1 MSNSNPHRGGQR
13 VELAV
18 GVFLLLAFA
27 TLLVLAFASTNGKI
41 GFGGDRYKLI
51 AKFGN
56 VAELRVHAP
65 VKIGG
70 VAIGEVTK
78 VALDPKSYNAVV
90 TMALDPPYKD
100 LPADTDAKILTAGL
114 LGERYVGLDPG
125 GDPETLPSGGELIY
139 TQSAV
144 VLEELISKYI
154 FGAGGKT
161 PAAGSGSDKSGS
173 DKPGSDKPDSTKP
186 DSTIPASARPEDSKP
201 ATPAAQEKN
210 P

>member
-1 MSNSNPHRGGQR
+1 MSTTNPRRGGQH

-27 TLLVLAFASTNGKI
+27 TLMVLAFASTNGKI
-41 GFGGDRYKLI
+41 GFGGGHYKLI
-51 AKFGN
+51 AKFSN

-78 VALDPKSYNAVV
+78 VALDPKTYSAVV
-90 TMALDPPYKD
+90 TMVLDPPYKD
-100 LPADTDAKILTAGL
+100 LPADTNAKILTAGL

-144 VLEELISKYI
+144 VLEDLIGKYI
-154 FGAGGKT
+154 FGAGGKKDAPASV
-161 PAAGSGSDKSGS
+161 PAASP
-173 DKPGSDKPDSTKP
+173 DKPLGSPSNNQP
-186 DSTIPASARPEDSKP
+186 SVP
-201 ATPAAQEKN
+201 QEKH

>member
-1 MSNSNPHRGGQR
+1 MSNPNPRRGGQR

-27 TLLVLAFASTNGKI
+27 TLLVLAFASTNGKL
-41 GFGGDRYKLI
+41 GFGSGGYKLT

-70 VAIGEVTK
+70 VAVGEVSK
-78 VALDPKSYNAVV
+78 VTLDPKTYSAVV
-90 TMALDPPYKD
+90 TLTLDPPYKD
-100 LPADTDAKILTAGL
+100 LPADTNAKILTAGL

-144 VLEELISKYI
+144 VLEELIGKYI
-154 FGAGGKT
+154 FGAGGKKDA
-161 PAAGSGSDKSGS
+161 PV
-173 DKPGSDKPDSTKP
+173 PGTDNPDAPKPDAATKP
-186 DSTIPASARPEDSKP
+186 DATKQDDSKP
-201 ATPAAQEKN
+201 ATPAAQEKQ

>member
-1 MSNSNPHRGGQR
+1 MSNPNVRRGGQR

-27 TLLVLAFASTNGKI
+27 TLLVLAFASTNGKL
-41 GFGGDRYKLI
+41 GFGGGRYKLT

-65 VKIGG
+65 VKIAG
-70 VAIGEVTK
+70 VAVGEITK
-78 VALDPKSYNAVV
+78 VVLDPKTYSAVV

-100 LPADTDAKILTAGL
+100 LPADTNAKILTAGL

-144 VLEELISKYI
+144 VLEELIGKYI
-154 FGAGGKT
+154 FGAGGKKDA
-161 PAAGSGSDKSGS
+161 PGADSANPDAAKS
-173 DKPGSDKPDSTKP
+173 DSTKP
-186 DSTIPASARPEDSKP
+186 ATSKPETSKPEDSKP
-201 ATPAAQEKN
+201 AAPAVQEKN